1 MAAVEAAGMGRLGA
15 GLDSRAIRRAMIVCN
30 WRDVLKH
37 AWSLRLILLAGL
49 LSGIE
54 LAMTIFIDNP
64 PIPRGL
70 FALLAVFVSIAAAVA
85 RFVAQRKVS
94 G

>member
-1 MAAVEAAGMGRLGA
+1 MNAV
-15 GLDSRAIRRAMIVCN
+15 SN
-30 WRDVLKH
+30 WREVLRY
-37 AWSLRLILLAGL
+37 AWSLRLIVLAGL

-54 LAMTIFIDNP
+54 LAIAVFIDNP

-70 FALLAVFVSIAAAVA
+70 FALLIVIVSVAAAIA

>member
-1 MAAVEAAGMGRLGA
+1 MSAV
-15 GLDSRAIRRAMIVCN
+15 SN
-30 WRDVLKH
+30 WREVLRY
-37 AWSLRLILLAGL
+37 AWSLRLIVLAGL

-54 LAMTIFIDNP
+54 LAISLFIENP

-70 FALLAVFVSIAAAVA
+70 FALFAVVVSIAAAVA